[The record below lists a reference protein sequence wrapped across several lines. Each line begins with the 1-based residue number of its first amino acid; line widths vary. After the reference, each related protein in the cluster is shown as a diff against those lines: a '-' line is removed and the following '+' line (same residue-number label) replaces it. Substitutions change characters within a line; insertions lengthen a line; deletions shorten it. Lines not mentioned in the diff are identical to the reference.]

1 VFLMD
6 PTQSIECLR
15 VRQWFTRTCYSYH
28 KAFSWSRAC
37 QMIHKLGGLFRCKQL
52 PCPSWMLHRQV
63 SANPA
68 FTEIALDIAARGN
81 REMNSP
87 YFIVGM
93 FVKAGVALHNAHLE
107 GGL

>member
-1 VFLMD
+1 
-6 PTQSIECLR
+6 
-15 VRQWFTRTCYSYH
+15 
-28 KAFSWSRAC
+28 
-37 QMIHKLGGLFRCKQL
+37 
-52 PCPSWMLHRQV
+52 MLHRQV

-68 FTEIALDIAARGN
+68 FTEIALDIAAGGN

>member
-1 VFLMD
+1 
-6 PTQSIECLR
+6 
-15 VRQWFTRTCYSYH
+15 
-28 KAFSWSRAC
+28 
-37 QMIHKLGGLFRCKQL
+37 
-52 PCPSWMLHRQV
+52 MLHGQV

-68 FTEIALDIAARGN
+68 FTEIALDVAAGGN
-81 REMNSP
+81 REVNSP